1 MNLKDVNYYSKNWVD
16 WILDTWWDKTLQPQ
30 RCTFSEKD
38 SKKLK
43 NITILHFMT
52 TLNNVALKAEIDFEL
67 QGCLRPLYIKIRNVS
82 DKCWNLMRH
91 V

>member
-1 MNLKDVNYYSKNWVD
+1 MNLKDVNYYWKNWVD
-16 WILDTWWDKTLQPQ
+16 WILDTWWDKNLQPQ

-52 TLNNVALKAEIDFEL
+52 TLNNVALKIEICLEL
-67 QGCLRPLYIKIRNVS
+67 QACLTPL
-82 DKCWNLMRH
+82 
-91 V
+91 